1 MIMNEFYNFMI
12 DVMKG
17 GKILGVNEIE
27 KRI

>member
-1 MIMNEFYNFMI
+1 MIMNEFYSFMI